1 MSSKLEK
8 PDFSHEHRLG
18 LVVYGGVALAIYM
31 NGICQEFYN
40 AVRGRGIYK
49 LIKALTDADIVVD
62 IISGTSAGGIN
73 GVLLSYAL
81 ANSKEQKTNSTQKG
95 KKIRSE
101 IKFEKFASVWKDSGD
116 IQKLLFSKKYDGVE
130 KTSFFDGVGY
140 YKSEIKQAL
149 ENRFEDL
156 KEAAPEDDWFS
167 EFGELD
173 LFVTGTDTL
182 GRIHQV
188 FDSTG
193 CVIDV
198 KDHQTIF
205 HLKYREYGDNP
216 FKPNDIS
223 YEALAKLCQ
232 ITSCFPVAFPPVTV
246 RLDTQGDADEKLVEW
261 GKLKKNRLLP
271 NQKPEV
277 DKSRSSK
284 KRDEAKKIDDDP
296 GEGYRLH
303 FVDGGVLDNRPFSY
317 TIKEIYHR
325 RAERPVFRKLFYID
339 PSPDRFHDNP
349 RYKEMLKPDIVQVVL
364 DSLTGMPRYESIN
377 NDLELIKE
385 HNEKIRRYKFLLAD
399 IEELLDK
406 EVPDIENRDIYDQQ
420 RNVYLRTRLIS
431 LKDNIL
437 PLVFLESDDFLAA
450 NNKEKNDNCNK
461 EKEKNYKLD
470 KVAKLL
476 SNPFTDPEKTYE
488 RLKLL
493 ENLEEEF
500 RYLDIE
506 YALRKYFFISDYVYK
521 LLDREYLC
529 RWLNKKGKKENLDF
543 SAQASVKEEDLDKI
557 IEKLRGI
564 IIKLNSYIKLLEVVK
579 EKLYS
584 FFLCKQIEEYF
595 SNLLDNIDHC
605 SSSEEFA
612 TKFYRGMLWLHGRF
626 LDVELQADLS
636 IEKLSNNLQQNS
648 LKILNNL
655 HGDLDELFEKSAKEQ
670 ISVLN
675 QLSNKSILK
684 KLLEETDKQLDDNPF
699 GDLLKNNL
707 QKYFREFEKFDAFLF
722 PLDYLA
728 GVPEKQEIETYRISP
743 EDAKLGL
750 SNTIEKGKRLAYK
763 LAGDSLN
770 AFGGFFKK
778 SWRANDILWGR
789 LDGLNRLVEALI
801 TEDKIRNFLNLWH
814 RESTEHKISED
825 DYLKYLLDDAL
836 FSESLQINENLKKS
850 RKDLEII
857 LNKLKSLN
865 AGNNIEQSSK
875 EDFQKLVSDLVEIL
889 VSVGHHVILD
899 QELNGIIQA
908 TIEETL
914 FEEQRNQLANN
925 SEALQFNLNEGRF
938 ASPVTELAI
947 MQLAQ
952 QALGSMPL
960 EEKEKF
966 FRDKYRIGSEGLESI
981 PKSEL
986 KKIILR
992 LVRIFQDVLKTWR
1005 HRSPFIHTTFWSRL
1019 GFKIISYIVII
1030 GLKIFI
1036 RRL

>member
-450 NNKEKNDNCNK
+450 NNKEKNDNCN
-461 EKEKNYKLD
+461 
-470 KVAKLL
+470 
-476 SNPFTDPEKTYE
+476 
-488 RLKLL
+488 
-493 ENLEEEF
+493 
-500 RYLDIE
+500 
-506 YALRKYFFISDYVYK
+506 
-521 LLDREYLC
+521 
-529 RWLNKKGKKENLDF
+529 
-543 SAQASVKEEDLDKI
+543 
-557 IEKLRGI
+557 EKLRGI